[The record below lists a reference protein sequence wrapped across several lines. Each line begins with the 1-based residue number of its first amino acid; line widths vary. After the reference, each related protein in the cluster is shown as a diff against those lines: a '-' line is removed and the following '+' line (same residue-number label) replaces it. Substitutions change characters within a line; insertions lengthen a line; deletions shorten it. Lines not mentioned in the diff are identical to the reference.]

1 MNKRQW
7 KKYRKKKRLE
17 WEETKKRIAINK
29 WESNIVF
36 QNIADQIINGKIIDC
51 GIRIER
57 KTKFKSRKLGEIR
70 K

>member
-7 KKYRKKKRLE
+7 KKYHKRKWEAMKKR
-17 WEETKKRIAINK
+17 WGIDK

-51 GIRIER
+51 GIKIKRT
-57 KTKFKSRKLGEIR
+57 TKFKSRKLGEQQ
-70 K
+70 